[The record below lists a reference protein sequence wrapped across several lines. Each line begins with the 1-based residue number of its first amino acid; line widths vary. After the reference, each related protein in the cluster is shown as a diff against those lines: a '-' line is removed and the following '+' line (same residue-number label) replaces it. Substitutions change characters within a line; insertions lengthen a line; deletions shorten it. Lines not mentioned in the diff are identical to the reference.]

1 MKFVHT
7 KLHNRNRNGEF
18 CLTSSAI
25 MTLQLKVTLPFCL
38 PFILLR
44 VLGNASSIDS
54 VALNSLSW
62 ADLIFVLHL
71 LSSAGYGSPTIYV
84 THHRPTMFSVIPAN
98 HLILTTPRNVTW
110 NKSSLCSKPTLLLF
124 TQLLP
129 CMVLQDQQQCS
140 PFICC

>member
-44 VLGNASSIDS
+44 VLGNVSSIDS